1 MSYKDANI
9 EMHPDLKQFVSVFP
23 TVPAKSR
30 TTGRYRNKSNW
41 KKPEKK
47 IKSTWVTDAKKDK
60 TDDEKLYLQI
70 RGILNKLSASN
81 FNELANEFIQLNIRS
96 RDHLMSLVDIIF
108 KKAIVESKFNE
119 IYAKLCYELASYYIE
134 DNDDKVYFREL
145 LLNKCQ
151 QMFEES
157 ANIKI
162 LDRSV
167 TVPVTVPVIE
177 TFKSKE
183 QITGCIKFIGE
194 LYNINLLTNKV
205 VYSCFLIL
213 LSKVSPGNMYTID
226 CICTLM
232 QTINVKFVSSAPNE
246 ASSIYDR
253 IEKLKNS
260 DSTEKKDKFALMD
273 ILDLRKSK
281 N

>member
-1 MSYKDANI
+1 MSYKDANT

-23 TVPAKSR
+23 TLPAKSKAS
-30 TTGRYRNKSNW
+30 GRYRNKSTW

-47 IKSTWVTDAKKDK
+47 IKNTWVTDTKKTK
-60 TDDEKLYLQI
+60 TDDEKLHLQI
-70 RGILNKLSASN
+70 RGILNKLSTSN

-96 RDHLMSLVDIIF
+96 KDHLMSLVDIIF

-134 DNDDKVYFREL
+134 DNNDNDDRVYFREL

-151 QMFEES
+151 QMFEEA
-157 ANIKI
+157 ANIKS
-162 LDRSV
+162 LV
-167 TVPVTVPVIE
+167 GGTNVPVTE
-177 TFKSKE
+177 TFRSKE
-183 QITGCIKFIGE
+183 QIIGCIKFIGE

-205 VYSCFLIL
+205 VYSCLLIL
-213 LSKVSPGNMYTID
+213 LSKVSPGNIYTID
-226 CICTLM
+226 CICMLM
-232 QTINVKFVSSAPNE
+232 QTISTKFVTSSPNE
-246 ASSIYDR
+246 ALNIYDKLDR
-253 IEKLKNS
+253 LKNS
-260 DSTEKKDKFALMD
+260 ESIEKKDKFALMD

>member
-1 MSYKDANI
+1 MSYKDANM

-47 IKSTWVTDAKKDK
+47 IKSTWVADAKKAK

-70 RGILNKLSASN
+70 RGILNKLSAGN

-157 ANIKI
+157 ANIKS
-162 LDRSV
+162 LAGTV
-167 TVPVTVPVIE
+167 TE
-177 TFKSKE
+177 TFRSKE
-183 QITGCIKFIGE
+183 QIIGCIKFIGE
-194 LYNINLLTNKV
+194 LYNVNLLTNKV

-213 LSKVSPGNMYTID
+213 LSKVSPGNAYTID

-232 QTINVKFVSSAPNE
+232 QTVSIKFVGSAPSE
-246 ASSIYDR
+246 ASGIYDR

-260 DSTEKKDKFALMD
+260 DGTEKKDKFALMD